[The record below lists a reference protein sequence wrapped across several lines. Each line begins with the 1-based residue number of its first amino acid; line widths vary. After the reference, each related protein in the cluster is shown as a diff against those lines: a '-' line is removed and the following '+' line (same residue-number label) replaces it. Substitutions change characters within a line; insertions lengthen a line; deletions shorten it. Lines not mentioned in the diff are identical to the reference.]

1 MKKIIPYSV
10 IIISAIY
17 FVFLYGKDT
26 SKTENIIENSNIDY
40 CSIEK
45 NKFYSILK
53 GSNFFYNLD
62 KNDFLKTSI
71 LGNSS
76 ISLVYLNGKEAA
88 ISKSLNNLGIKGEV
102 TENGTK
108 YNIDIKIDKKDTT
121 EFLLVPCCLI
131 VNSLP

>member
-1 MKKIIPYSV
+1 MKRITPYLI

-17 FVFLYGKDT
+17 FIYFYGKDI

-45 NKFYSILK
+45 NKFYSILMN
-53 GSNFFYNLD
+53 SNFFYNLD

-71 LGNSS
+71 MGNSS
-76 ISLVYLNGKEAA
+76 ISLVYKPGKESAV
-88 ISKSLNNLGIKGEV
+88 SKSLKNLGIEGEV

-108 YNIDIKIDKKDTT
+108 YNISIKIDNKDTT
-121 EFLLVPCCLI
+121 EFLFVPCCLI

>member
-62 KNDFLKTSI
+62 KNDLI
-71 LGNSS
+71 
-76 ISLVYLNGKEAA
+76 YL
-88 ISKSLNNLGIKGEV
+88 
-102 TENGTK
+102 
-108 YNIDIKIDKKDTT
+108 
-121 EFLLVPCCLI
+121 
-131 VNSLP
+131 

>member
-1 MKKIIPYSV
+1 MKRIIPYSV

-17 FVFLYGKDT
+17 FVYFYGHAI
-26 SKTENIIENSNIDY
+26 SKSNNIESSSIDY

-45 NKFYSILK
+45 NKFYSILMN
-53 GSNFFYNLD
+53 SNFLYNFD
-62 KNDFLKTSI
+62 KNNFLKTSI

-76 ISLVYLNGKEAA
+76 ISLVYLKGKESAV
-88 ISKSLNNLGIKGEV
+88 SKSLKNLGIEGDV

-121 EFLLVPCCLI
+121 EFLFVPCCLI
-131 VNSLP
+131 VTSLP